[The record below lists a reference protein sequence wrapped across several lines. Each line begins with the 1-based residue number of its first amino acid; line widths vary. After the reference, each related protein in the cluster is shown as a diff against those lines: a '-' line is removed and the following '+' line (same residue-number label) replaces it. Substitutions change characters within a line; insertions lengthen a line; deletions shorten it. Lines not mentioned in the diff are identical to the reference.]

1 MKKKVL
7 MAASVCIVLLCVI
20 IFAAV
25 AGKKPYKNLN
35 ASEIVSATVRLTP
48 PDKTVLVADIEE
60 LTEYLRDVVIYNE
73 DNSYKGS
80 VGQGV
85 IYTLTM
91 SDGTQTEIMAYA
103 PFLIIDGIGYKT
115 KYKPCNALNAY
126 ANRLLNEEDTIT
138 ILKEPPWLAVISDNT
153 SCSALLGSYSWQYL
167 NDDGTSTGMEAD
179 SVHPLECK
187 DLLVLLET
195 TDTTATLRFQE
206 EPDAI
211 LNVRCWSDEHWSFW
225 GFEDSYAY
233 PDEYYILS
241 ELEGSPVTEIGDW
254 ALGDGEKLRH
264 LHVPPSVT
272 FIGEGKF
279 YFTNMVFYGEKGSFI
294 EEFCKENGF
303 QFVAE

>member
-48 PDKTVLVADIEE
+48 PDKTVLVADIEK

-73 DNSYKGS
+73 DNSYKES

-103 PFLIIDGIGYKT
+103 PFLVIDGIGYKT
-115 KYKPCNALNAY
+115 KYEPCKALNAY

-179 SVHPLECK
+179 SVHPLECQ

-211 LNVRCWSDEHWSFW
+211 LNVRCWSDEHWSDPAADSEAVVVNGNEIELKPGGYIYEVLARW
-225 GFEDSYAY
+225 NGEDGYGGGTAY
-233 PDEYYILS
+233 YSFYIKTV
-241 ELEGSPVTEIGDW
+241 E
-254 ALGDGEKLRH
+254 
-264 LHVPPSVT
+264 
-272 FIGEGKF
+272 
-279 YFTNMVFYGEKGSFI
+279 
-294 EEFCKENGF
+294 
-303 QFVAE
+303 